1 MVRSQGHYWSNAH
14 LRDHRSGCLL
24 KRFLEAKDL
33 IMLAAV
39 VAEGWREWSRIW
51 TEASVSRSPDK
62 GYAISG
68 NEIETCQTVKHSS
81 ARIATKLWKLSTPQA
96 GHLGH
101 ISYRI
106 LTVCTRLVESAIF
119 CAILSILQNVG
130 FRVSFIV
137 FIEFFKRTKWHSKS
151 WINGTS

>member
-1 MVRSQGHYWSNAH
+1 MKNTRSSYDTTNAFYLWQKISKFLKYARAYLRKGRHASGTSVKFVSFYSLPAPTCNYFWVCHGVVRSQGHYWSNAH

-68 NEIETCQTVKHSS
+68 NEIETSQTVKHSS
-81 ARIATKLWKLSTPQA
+81 ARIATK
-96 GHLGH
+96 
-101 ISYRI
+101 
-106 LTVCTRLVESAIF
+106 
-119 CAILSILQNVG
+119 
-130 FRVSFIV
+130 
-137 FIEFFKRTKWHSKS
+137 
-151 WINGTS
+151 